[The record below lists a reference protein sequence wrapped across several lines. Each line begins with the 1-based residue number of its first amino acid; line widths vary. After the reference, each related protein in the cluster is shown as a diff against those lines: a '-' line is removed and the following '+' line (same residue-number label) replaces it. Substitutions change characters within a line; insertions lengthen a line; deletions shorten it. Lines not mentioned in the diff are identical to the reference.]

1 MLKGGEPMPE
11 KITLTVNG
19 KAHGFCPGVDLPES
33 ETLVETLR
41 ERLMLTGTKRPCN
54 EGGCGGCTVL
64 VNGVPTLSCSTLTA
78 ECDGKDIL
86 TIEGLEDP
94 VTHELHPIQ
103 QAFID
108 LDAIQCGMCTP
119 GITLTAKALLDR
131 NPDPTRQEI
140 AEALAGNICRCT
152 GYEKYFDGIEL
163 AARRMRDAAD
173 QEKGA

>member
-1 MLKGGEPMPE
+1 MSESIAFK
-11 KITLTVNG
+11 VNG
-19 KAHGFCPGVDLPES
+19 TTHRFRVGVDFPES

-41 ERLMLTGTKRPCN
+41 ERLHLTGTKRPCN

-64 VNGVPTLSCSTLTA
+64 VNGVPTLSCSTLTVW
-78 ECDGKDIL
+78 CDGKDIL
-86 TIEGLEDP
+86 TIEGLENP

-108 LDAIQCGMCTP
+108 VDAIQCGMCTP
-119 GITLTAKALLDR
+119 GITLAAKALLDR
-131 NPDPTRQEI
+131 CPNPSRTEI

-163 AARRMRDAAD
+163 AAKRMREANSG
-173 QEKGA
+173 EEV